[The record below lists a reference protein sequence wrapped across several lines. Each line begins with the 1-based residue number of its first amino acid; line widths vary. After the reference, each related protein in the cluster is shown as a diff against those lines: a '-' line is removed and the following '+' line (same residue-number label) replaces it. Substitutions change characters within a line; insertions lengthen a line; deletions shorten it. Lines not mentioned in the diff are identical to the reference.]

1 MKAQR
6 SPALIITI
14 QSGLLLACLISIG
27 VLLWHNYVLKLEAE
41 NYASEAGSEEAR
53 RSFLR
58 GDLWLYEAKPY
69 KFSTDDSGPV
79 PTDGDIEPAGKMDG
93 PFQVYYMLVNEDLP
107 KVYREIQQAYID
119 AYNQHMHLCQA
130 HPEWFKKDRLR
141 IPVGQ
146 MKGQTNAAA
155 SSN

>member
-1 MKAQR
+1 MNAQR
-6 SPALIITI
+6 SPSLIITI
-14 QSGLLLACLISIG
+14 QSALLLACLISIG

-41 NYASEAGSEEAR
+41 NYASAAGSEEAR

-69 KFSTDDSGPV
+69 KFSADDSGPV

-93 PFQVYYMLVNEDLP
+93 QFQVYYMLVNEDLP
-107 KVYREIQQAYID
+107 KVYREIQQSYID
-119 AYNQHMHLCQA
+119 AYNQHMHLCLA

-141 IPVGQ
+141 IPSGQ
-146 MKGQTNAAA
+146 LKGQTNAAG